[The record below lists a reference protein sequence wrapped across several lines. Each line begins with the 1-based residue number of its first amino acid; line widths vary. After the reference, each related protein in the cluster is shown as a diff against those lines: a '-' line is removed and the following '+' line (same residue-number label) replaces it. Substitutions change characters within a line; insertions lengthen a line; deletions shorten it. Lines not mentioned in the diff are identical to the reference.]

1 MDCNGL
7 YTLLDNIRVQIY
19 DKHDKIYELQA
30 LSVNCI
36 SVNVQIKQL
45 QGELYE
51 LHVMYNYYTDQLTT
65 CMNNTDC
72 STCCNGYCSR
82 CNL

>member
-36 SVNVQIKQL
+36 SVNVQIIRTSCNVQL
-45 QGELYE
+45 LY
-51 LHVMYNYYTDQLTT
+51 
-65 CMNNTDC
+65 
-72 STCCNGYCSR
+72 
-82 CNL
+82 